1 MEFIKHYLVV
11 AGIFV
16 AIDAVW
22 LPVVAGKFYKKEL
35 GDLLLKKA
43 KLGPAVVFYAL
54 YVFGMVVFALNPA
67 LGLAESIETFAFSD
81 ALMYVIGHSALLGL
95 LMYATYDLTNLS
107 TLKNWSSKVT
117 VVDLIW
123 GTFVT
128 TVSTTAAFPI
138 LK

>member
-22 LPVVAGKFYKKEL
+22 LTVVAGKFYKKEL

-43 KLGPAVVFYAL
+43 KLGPAVVFYVM
-54 YVFGMVVFALNPA
+54 YVFGMVIFVLNPA
-67 LGLAESIETFAFSD
+67 LGAHSIQ
-81 ALMYVIGHSALLGL
+81 YVLGHGALLGL

-117 VVDLIW
+117 IVDLIW
-123 GTFVT
+123 GTSVT
-128 TVSTTAAFPI
+128 ALTTTLAFLI
-138 LK
+138 FN